1 MSAKNIIVFD
11 IETKGNREEA
21 LALAE
26 PFPLFEPLPPF
37 NPVMV
42 KLGNIKDAAKIEAKI
57 EAERIAYPQKVK
69 EHQETYERE
78 REEYVAKITSKAALS
93 ALTGKVVAIGIKTSD
108 KEMIL
113 EGDEC
118 KILDQFW
125 QLYRSS
131 QLSNLSPEETFVGW
145 NISGFDVPF
154 MIRRS
159 WKLGVLIPPDVFD
172 GRYLNRCFVDLMTM
186 FGCGEYGYKIKLD
199 TVAKY
204 LGVPGKYTGDCT
216 GEMFADKFLSGD
228 KEARVQAE
236 EYLKCDI
243 RVTWAIAEKIFQ

>member
-1 MSAKNIIVFD
+1 MSTKNIIVFD

-26 PFPLFEPLPPF
+26 PFPPFEPLPPF
-37 NPVMV
+37 NPAMV

-57 EAERIAYPQKVK
+57 EAERMAYPQKVK

-78 REEYVAKITSKAALS
+78 CDEYVAKITSKAALS
-93 ALTGKVVAIGIKTSD
+93 ALTGQVVAIGIKTSD

-113 EGDEC
+113 EGDEY

-125 QLYRSS
+125 ELYMSDSS
-131 QLSNLSPEETFVGW
+131 NIFVGW

-154 MIRRS
+154 MVRRS
-159 WKLGVLIPPDVFD
+159 WKLGVSFPSWVYE
-172 GRYLNRCFVDLMTM
+172 GRYLDKHFVDLMAI

-216 GEMFADKFLSGD
+216 GETFADKFLSGD
-228 KEARVQAE
+228 KEARAQAE

-243 RVTWAIAEKIFQ
+243 RATWAIAEKILK

>member
-1 MSAKNIIVFD
+1 MNKNIIVFD

-37 NPVMV
+37 NPAMV
-42 KLGNIKDAAKIEAKI
+42 KLGNVKDAAKIEAKI

-93 ALTGKVVAIGIKTSD
+93 ALTGKIVAIGIKTSD

-118 KILDQFW
+118 KILNQFW
-125 QLYRSS
+125 QLYTA
-131 QLSNLSPEETFVGW
+131 NLMSKTFVGW

-154 MIRRS
+154 IVRRS
-159 WKLGVLIPPDVFD
+159 WKLGVPVPLGVFD

-228 KEARVQAE
+228 KEARAQAE

-243 RVTWAIAEKIFQ
+243 RATWAIAEKILK

>member
-1 MSAKNIIVFD
+1 MRTKNIIVFD

-37 NPVMV
+37 NPAMV
-42 KLGNIKDAAKIEAKI
+42 KLGNVKDVAKIEAKI

-69 EHQETYERE
+69 EHQEIYERE

-93 ALTGKVVAIGIKTSD
+93 ALTGEVIAIGIKTSD

-113 EGDEC
+113 EGDESE
-118 KILDQFW
+118 ILDQFW
-125 QLYRSS
+125 DLYRSDS
-131 QLSNLSPEETFVGW
+131 SNIFVGW
-145 NISGFDVPF
+145 NISGFDIPF
-154 MIRRS
+154 MVRRS
-159 WKLGVLIPPDVFD
+159 WKLGVSFPYWVYD
-172 GRYLNRCFVDLMTM
+172 GRYLNKDFVDLMTM

-216 GEMFADKFLSGD
+216 GEMFADKFLSGN
-228 KEARVQAE
+228 KEARAQAE

-243 RVTWAIAEKIFQ
+243 RATWAIAEKILK